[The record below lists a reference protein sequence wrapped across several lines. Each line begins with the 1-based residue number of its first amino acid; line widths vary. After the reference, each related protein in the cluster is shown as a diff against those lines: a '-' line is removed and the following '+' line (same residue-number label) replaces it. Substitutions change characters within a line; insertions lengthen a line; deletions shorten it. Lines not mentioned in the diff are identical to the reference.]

1 MPIYE
6 YVCNDCQTR
15 YEQLVMSSTQKIEC
29 PKCASRRHTLQLSVF
44 SAGKSSNGS
53 ASATAS
59 PASGGCAC
67 TPSTCGCN

>member
-6 YVCNDCQTR
+6 YVCNDCQTH
-15 YEQLVMSSTQKIEC
+15 YEQLVMSSTQNIEC
-29 PKCASRRHTLQLSVF
+29 PKCASGRHTMQLSVF

-59 PASGGCAC
+59 PAYGGCAC

>member
-6 YVCNDCQTR
+6 YVCNDCQTQ
-15 YEQLVMSSTQKIEC
+15 YERLVMSSSQKIEC

-44 SAGKSSNGS
+44 SAGKPSNGS

-59 PASGGCAC
+59 PAAGGCAC